1 MNLTNKKI
9 GAVFHDAGSANLGIY
24 FLKKKL
30 KVKYNCQ
37 GPALKILNN
46 TFRKRVKKF

>member
-24 FLKKKL
+24 FLKKKNIKSNIIA
-30 KVKYNCQ
+30 KV
-37 GPALKILNN
+37 LH
-46 TFRKRVKKF
+46 